1 MQDTSVAAQ
10 KSLKKKHIEAVR
22 QNIYM
27 VLKRKPMVDWDMID
41 SYRLRKKAPKASTS
55 GLRTRRAEL
64 VKMGLVRDS
73 GKRSRLRSG
82 RYAIVWEVASK

>member
-1 MQDTSVAAQ
+1 MQDTSIEAK
-10 KSLKKKHIEAVR
+10 KSLKTKHIEMVR

-27 VLKRKPMVDWDMID
+27 ILKAKPMVDWDMID
-41 SYRLRKKAPKASTS
+41 KYRTRKRAPKASTS

-73 GKRSRLRSG
+73 GKRAKLRSG
-82 RYAIVWEVASK
+82 RYAIVWEAVKK

>member
-1 MQDTSVAAQ
+1 M
-10 KSLKKKHIEAVR
+10 L
-22 QNIYM
+22 
-27 VLKRKPMVDWDMID
+27 LKRKPMVDWDMID

-73 GKRSRLRSG
+73 GKRARLRSG
-82 RYAIVWEVASK
+82 RYSIVWEAVKK